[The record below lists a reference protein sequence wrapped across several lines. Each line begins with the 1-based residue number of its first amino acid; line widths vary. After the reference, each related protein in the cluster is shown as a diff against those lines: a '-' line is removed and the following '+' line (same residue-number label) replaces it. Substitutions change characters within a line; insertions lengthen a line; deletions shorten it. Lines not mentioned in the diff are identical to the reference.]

1 LSSTQKFRLFFEK
14 MEIKKWKKS
23 AFNRSA
29 VDFS

>member
-23 AFNRSA
+23 FNRS